1 MGESYL
7 SATEVLR
14 QKFRSL
20 ISLTQIVS
28 AINNDG
34 HPTLRSASDYN
45 TNIALDRQIR
55 DDILDA
61 IADILI
67 RNEEVVAVAFSG
79 STIVAMQGQEEQEV
93 GVTTGGES
101 DSANAKQWDAE
112 QLDAEQLDARQS
124 DSAADNELDFGR
136 HDYSDI
142 VVSGISAIV
151 NPQPEDAN
159 HYDFP
164 EGCQC
169 MLIPEG
175 KSHLPK
181 ARLAP
186 DQLCNRF
193 LKKIK

>member
-34 HPTLRSASDYN
+34 HPTLRSTSDN
-45 TNIALDRQIR
+45 KTNVALDRQIR

-61 IADILI
+61 IANILV
-67 RNEEVVAVAFSG
+67 RNKEVVAVAFSG

-101 DSANAKQWDAE
+101 DSANAKQ
-112 QLDAEQLDARQS
+112 LDARQS
-124 DSAADNELDFGR
+124 DSAADNEPDFER

-186 DQLCNRF
+186 DQLSNRF